1 MPMGSQEDPRIVPPA
16 VQRLDTEGRDVT
28 MTLHE
33 LAGEMRLML
42 ADDDRASTGDVL
54 SALATRLLPRASEDE
69 PGTT

>member
-54 SALATRLLPRASEDE
+54 SALATRLLPRASGEDRDSA
-69 PGTT
+69 